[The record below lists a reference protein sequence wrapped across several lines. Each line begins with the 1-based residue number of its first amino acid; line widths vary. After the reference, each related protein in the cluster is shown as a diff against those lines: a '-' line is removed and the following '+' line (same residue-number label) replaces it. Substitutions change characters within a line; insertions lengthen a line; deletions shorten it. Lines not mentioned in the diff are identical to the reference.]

1 MLKRTAA
8 TLAVLAGAATSAAYA
23 HTGPGAVV
31 HATTTAAA
39 TVGTFVACY
48 AVAALPA
55 EVRAAWRAR
64 CARAR
69 LGPVIDVVPVL
80 ERDVELT
87 PSGTMTT
94 DEIEQHWQAP

>member
-39 TVGTFVACY
+39 TAGAFVACY

-64 CARAR
+64 RARAR
-69 LGPVIDVVPVL
+69 TGPVIDVPVL